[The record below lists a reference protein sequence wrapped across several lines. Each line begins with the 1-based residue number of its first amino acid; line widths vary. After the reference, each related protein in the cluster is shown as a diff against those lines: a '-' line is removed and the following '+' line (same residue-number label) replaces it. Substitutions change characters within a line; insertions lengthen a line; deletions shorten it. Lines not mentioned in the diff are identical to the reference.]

1 MTMAQITIFVS
12 DDDVAAAK
20 RISARMFPK
29 MPGYLDA
36 QHVVAS
42 AARIGM
48 EQFKVAWGDKPEAG
62 KTTKEGFQIVNGPS
76 ISESEDARRDA

>member
-1 MTMAQITIFVS
+1 
-12 DDDVAAAK
+12 
-20 RISARMFPK
+20 

-48 EQFKVAWGDKPEAG
+48 EQFKVAWGDKPADPVELVVPKDFA
-62 KTTKEGFQIVNGPS
+62 V
-76 ISESEDARRDA
+76 